1 MNNGSSVKPPF
12 QGGEPTSEVKD
23 SLLKSSME
31 KLTLADGDLV
41 IVRLSTD
48 YRRKLNHQQ
57 AQFWMKASGTAL
69 RKVLDGIGKKK
80 VDFVFLDEGVK
91 LEKVPLVDLKKLVA
105 KLEAEQSQE
114 KA

>member
-1 MNNGSSVKPPF
+1 MKPPF
-12 QGGEPTSEVKD
+12 LPGGEPTPDVKD

-31 KLTLADGDLV
+31 KLTLSDGDL
-41 IVRLSTD
+41 IVVRTAIE

-105 KLEAEQSQE
+105 KLEADESQKKE
-114 KA
+114 A